1 MPSDLYFL
9 SAIPPETPKVE
20 GELPPWGEV
29 QVVGKRLPRVDAF
42 ERVSGKAV
50 YPRDLSLPNMLEAA
64 ILRSPHANARV
75 KSIDIEAA
83 RKMPGVIAVLGPGSP
98 GADIPWFPR
107 RNGAGS
113 RLLETRCRAEGDEVA
128 AVAAE

>member
-50 YPRDLSLPNMLEAA
+50 YPRDLSLPNMLQAA
-64 ILRSPHANARV
+64 ILRSPHAHAKV
-75 KSIDIEAA
+75 KTIDVEPA
-83 RKMPGVIAVLGPGSP
+83 RKMPGVVAVIGPTSP
-98 GADIPWFPR
+98 GADMEWFSR
-107 RNGAGS
+107 KNGRGG
-113 RLLETRCRAEGDEVA
+113 RLL
-128 AVAAE
+128 